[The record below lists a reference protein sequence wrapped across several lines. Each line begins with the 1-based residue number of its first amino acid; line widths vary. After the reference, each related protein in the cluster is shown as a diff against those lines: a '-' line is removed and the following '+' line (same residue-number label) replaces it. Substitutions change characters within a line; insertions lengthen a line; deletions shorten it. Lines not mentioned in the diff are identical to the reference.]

1 MLSSSRK
8 RLACVRTPKDAS
20 LSLITALPLNQEWS
34 PLMHKVIEPK
44 ILYFGTPVVLISTR
58 NEDGSP
64 NLAPMSSAWWLNQ
77 SCMLGMS
84 SRSQTVE
91 NLLRERQGVLNLP
104 SADLVSA
111 VDRLALTTGR
121 YPVPES
127 KEKIGYR
134 YQADKFGLA
143 GLTPITA
150 DLTNAPLVA
159 ECPIQL
165 EALVEQVH
173 AFDEQ
178 NSNIKA
184 IEMRIV
190 RVHIDERLLVPGTEN
205 YIDPQKW
212 NPLIMNFCEFFGLS
226 SKIHPSR
233 LEAAFYGLPRQNQEP
248 AMSALR

>member
-1 MLSSSRK
+1 
-8 RLACVRTPKDAS
+8 
-20 LSLITALPLNQEWS
+20 
-34 PLMHKVIEPK
+34 MHKVIEPK
-44 ILYFGTPVVLISTR
+44 ILYLGTPVVLISTL

-84 SRSQTVE
+84 SRSKTVE
-91 NLLRERQGVLNLP
+91 NLLHERQGVLNLP
-104 SADLVSA
+104 SSDLVGA

-121 YPVPES
+121 NPVPDY
-127 KEKIGYR
+127 KKQIGYR
-134 YQADKFGLA
+134 YEPDKFGVS
-143 GLTPITA
+143 GLTPISA
-150 DLTNAPLVA
+150 DIINAPLVA

-178 NSNIKA
+178 NSFIKA

-190 RVHIDERLLVPGTEN
+190 RVHIAEHLLVPGTKD
-205 YIDPQKW
+205 YIDPEKW

-226 SKIHPSR
+226 GKLQPSR
-233 LEAAFYGLPRQNQEP
+233 LESAFYGLPRKNQVQES
-248 AMSALR
+248 SALHN